1 MNKITHEMDAK
12 DVVIAWTLFF
22 VMFIIMLPLAAL
34 FGLVTGVRDFYRE
47 VFEV

>member
-1 MNKITHEMDAK
+1 MDAK

-47 VFEV
+47 VFEI